1 LDAADELIRPQE
13 KQYDFVN
20 NVAGISLLGVNV
32 NGVAQADVLK
42 PAEKSVPVPRDSFRC
57 EQVRLPN
64 HIFQAG
70 SD

>member
-1 LDAADELIRPQE
+1 MNCYVPRRNNT
-13 KQYDFVN
+13 DFVN

-42 PAEKSVPVPRDSFRC
+42 TPGKSVPVPRDSFRC